1 MLKIAITGPSGSG
14 KSTFASFLKG
24 KGAFIAETDVMFES
38 LLNSD
43 MKLVGKISA
52 LLNETFINPRGKYNR
67 AYLEKKLTNNPE
79 QLDAYTKIIGPAL
92 EKKAEELLIEA
103 IRNNASCFVLV
114 APVITQCRNKK
125 GRMFDYIISI
135 SISKKIQID
144 RLGKR
149 EKTDPHFIEKQ
160 IDLDTSESY
169 RHDQADLIIHND
181 ASLLSL
187 ASQVKKVHAKLCERP
202 IALPFQ
208 KNIFKAKIFLLT
220 KMLVMGGVFSSS
232 LSHGVLLSPCFCPSS
247 TSTSSKVYNTAYLGL
262 QWFFGSDKKIESPQ
276 LIIGYKHLKI
286 DSKGDT
292 YGVDMSLGLNLFG
305 PEPSSLSKIRAKYVH
320 GKETAQ
326 GEISVGYD
334 IYSNKPFVGGGIKMP
349 YTGIGVDL
357 IDLDSLKLQPY
368 IQIDTLKKETKP
380 PPKINVPL
388 T

>member
-67 AYLEKKLTNNPE
+67 AYLERKLTNNPE

-125 GRMFDYIISI
+125 GRMFDYIISM

-144 RLGKR
+144 RLEKR

-160 IDLDTSESY
+160 IDLDTSMSY
-169 RHDQADLIIHND
+169 RHDQADAIVHND
-181 ASLLSL
+181 ASLLIL
-187 ASQVKKVHAKLCERP
+187 ASQAKKVHAKLCERP
-202 IALPFQ
+202 IVLPFQ

-232 LSHGVLLSPCFCPSS
+232 LSHGMMLSDYYSP
-247 TSTSSKVYNTAYLGL
+247 TSNSSKVYNTAFLGL
-262 QWFFGSDKKIESPQ
+262 QWFFDGDKKIESPQ

-292 YGVDMSLGLNLFG
+292 YGGEMSLGLNLFG

-380 PPKINVPL
+380 PAKINVPL

>member
-52 LLNETFINPRGKYNR
+52 LLNETFISPRGKYNR
-67 AYLEKKLTNNPE
+67 AYLERKLTNNPE

-125 GRMFDYIISI
+125 GRMFDYIISV

-144 RLGKR
+144 RLAKR

-160 IDLDTSESY
+160 IDLDTSMSY
-169 RHDQADLIIHND
+169 RHDQADAIIHND

-187 ASQVKKVHAKLCERP
+187 ASQAKKVHAKLCERP
-202 IALPFQ
+202 IVLPFQ

-232 LSHGVLLSPCFCPSS
+232 LSHGMMLSPYYSS
-247 TSTSSKVYNTAYLGL
+247 T
-262 QWFFGSDKKIESPQ
+262 I
-276 LIIGYKHLKI
+276 
-286 DSKGDT
+286 
-292 YGVDMSLGLNLFG
+292 
-305 PEPSSLSKIRAKYVH
+305 
-320 GKETAQ
+320 
-326 GEISVGYD
+326 
-334 IYSNKPFVGGGIKMP
+334 
-349 YTGIGVDL
+349 
-357 IDLDSLKLQPY
+357 
-368 IQIDTLKKETKP
+368 
-380 PPKINVPL
+380 
-388 T
+388 

>member
-1 MLKIAITGPSGSG
+1 M
-14 KSTFASFLKG
+14 
-24 KGAFIAETDVMFES
+24 
-38 LLNSD
+38 
-43 MKLVGKISA
+43 
-52 LLNETFINPRGKYNR
+52 
-67 AYLEKKLTNNPE
+67 
-79 QLDAYTKIIGPAL
+79 
-92 EKKAEELLIEA
+92 
-103 IRNNASCFVLV
+103 
-114 APVITQCRNKK
+114 QCRNKK
-125 GRMFDYIISI
+125 GRMFDYIISM

-144 RLGKR
+144 RVEKR